1 MSALSLSLPLSL
13 AFALMQHLGA
23 FLQGERNKW
32 GAWQATPEKLAKLCG
47 GARTRDARL
56 LYHSR
61 LISAKSMDD
70 AVQVLVSLESVLTL
84 LQHQCNAPEL
94 QPMLSANGLRTPSSL
109 KLLLL
114 LLVCWSAGRAGV
126 GAVTKPPRRMPAQVF
141 DTTIS
146 LTQNI
151 TLTRTA
157 FQEQYH

>member
-1 MSALSLSLPLSL
+1 
-13 AFALMQHLGA
+13 
-23 FLQGERNKW
+23 
-32 GAWQATPEKLAKLCG
+32 
-47 GARTRDARL
+47 
-56 LYHSR
+56 
-61 LISAKSMDD
+61 MDD

-146 LTQNI
+146 LAQNI